1 MSEKEDKK
9 EKGSGP
15 SRDRIEEM
23 REKMREA
30 QEKGEGPGRPSGRGL
45 ASMMQRMAGGPGGNQ
60 NRATLEMM
68 KGIKGDTKKIKE
80 YLKKIL
86 EKLEEE

>member
-1 MSEKEDKK
+1 
-9 EKGSGP
+9 
-15 SRDRIEEM
+15 
-23 REKMREA
+23 
-30 QEKGEGPGRPSGRGL
+30 
-45 ASMMQRMAGGPGGNQ
+45 MMQRMAGGPGGNQ

-80 YLKKIL
+80 YLKEIL